1 MIDVAPFNGM
11 HLVPEAEEARDD
23 ESDENA
29 DQEEP
34 AVGGQRDEQNGYH
47 SDGDGQ
53 AGGALQAKSK
63 PAARFG

>member
-29 DQEEP
+29 IRKN
-34 AVGGQRDEQNGYH
+34 QR
-47 SDGDGQ
+47 
-53 AGGALQAKSK
+53 
-63 PAARFG
+63 